1 MKWKSFLKELSN
13 LIFFWFVGIVFFS
26 LFRIIFACLYYQ
38 RIQIFE
44 WKDFTRAL
52 FMGFRFDCTVMGYFT
67 ILPLFLLLAFS
78 GFTSRLKFVIGV
90 RKIMQILFSIL
101 GVLICVVTLN
111 YFKEYNQQFNHFIFL
126 AIYDDQKAAF
136 NSILKDFHPFLN
148 SFASI
153 VAIVVLLYIFK
164 KFEKSEIIFHKLSK
178 INSLAGKTI
187 LVLLS
192 ITLFV
197 GGIRG
202 SFTGFP
208 VRKFT
213 SAVSKDS
220 FINKII
226 INPFRSL
233 MYAYDEFNEI
243 NGNSKNPF
251 LSEQEFNQIFKAKKV
266 TDLLEKKT
274 QGAMIQKPKQIFL
287 VIMESY
293 DSWPLME
300 KYRPLKLSENLSAI
314 ADKSLRFTHFLP
326 ASYATFNSF
335 GSIVTNIPYTGIN
348 ISHIRETVAPFE
360 TSIFEQFKK
369 LGYKTNLFYGGF
381 LSWENIGDFSLYQ
394 GADHVYSA
402 MDYADKT
409 DLNVWGVEDE
419 DLFNLVNQSINPD
432 EYTFNLILT
441 TSYHTPYT
449 VDVDKKGFPYKKK
462 EDFPKDLQKYYDNG
476 LTLKEMG
483 HLWYGDKCIG
493 DFVASAEQKFPE
505 AIFGFT
511 GDHFGRRFITHQPN
525 LYERSSVNFILYGK
539 QIPAELNTTPG
550 THIDIAP
557 TLIEMIA
564 PPNFTYYSFGKSLLS
579 PDKDEAISFEK
590 IIKNND
596 LYYLPKEEKKDKINL
611 ENWKEEKV
619 NEDKTLTDM
628 YNKQMGLA
636 WYYTVK
642 GNDLNKK

>member
-1 MKWKSFLKELSN
+1 MRWKNFIKELSN

-26 LFRIIFACLYYQ
+26 VFRLLFILIYREK
-38 RIQIFE
+38 IQTFE
-44 WKDFTRAL
+44 WLDLSRVL
-52 FMGFRFDCTVMGYFT
+52 FMGFRFDTTVMGYFT
-67 ILPLFLLLAFS
+67 VLPLFMLLVFS
-78 GFTSRLKFVIGV
+78 LFTSHLKIITKT
-90 RKIMQILFSIL
+90 RKIIQILFSIFS
-101 GVLICVVTLN
+101 VLICDITLN
-111 YFKEYNQQFNHFIFL
+111 YFKEYHQQFNNFVFL
-126 AIYDDQKAAF
+126 AIYDDRKAAF
-136 NSILKDFHPFLN
+136 NSIIKDFHPILN
-148 SFASI
+148 SVIIILGILFLFI
-153 VAIVVLLYIFK
+153 IFR
-164 KFEKSEIIFHKLSK
+164 KFEKSNFIYSILSK
-178 INSLAGKTI
+178 IESKLGKSA
-187 LVLLS
+187 LVLL
-192 ITLFV
+192 IIILFI

-208 VRKFT
+208 ARKFT
-213 SAVSKDS
+213 SAVSKDA
-220 FINKII
+220 FLNKTI
-226 INPFRSL
+226 INPYRSL
-233 MYAYDEFNEI
+233 IYAYEEFNEL
-243 NGNSKNPF
+243 NNFTENPF
-251 LSEQEFNQIFKAKKV
+251 ITEKTFHQTFKNKYV
-266 TDLLEKKT
+266 TDLLMRKA
-274 QGAMIQKPKQIFL
+274 QGASIQKPKQIFL

-293 DSWPLME
+293 DSWPLMD
-300 KYRPLKLSENLSAI
+300 KYRPLKLSEKLSAI

-326 ASYATFNSF
+326 ASYGTFNSL
-335 GSIVTNIPYTGIN
+335 GSIVTNIPYVGIN
-348 ISHIRETVAPFE
+348 ISHIRESKKPFE

-381 LSWENIGDFSLYQ
+381 LSWENIGDFSLNQ

-419 DLFNLVNQSINPD
+419 DLFKLVNQSINPE

-493 DFVASAEQKFPE
+493 DFVEQAEQKFPN

-539 QIPAELNTTPG
+539 SITPELKTTPG
-550 THIDIAP
+550 THIDIMP
-557 TLIEMIA
+557 TIIEMIA
-564 PPNFTYYSFGKSLLS
+564 PKDFIYYSFGESLLNS
-579 PDKDEAISFEK
+579 DKKQAISFEK
-590 IIKNND
+590 IIQNND
-596 LYYLPKEEKKDKINL
+596 LYYFPAEEKKEKINL
-611 ENWKEEKV
+611 RNWQ
-619 NEDKTLTDM
+619 EDKVDLKNTPIDA
-628 YNKQMGLA
+628 YSKQMSLA